1 MTILVYEAFF
11 HASPVT
17 HVVYI
22 TFQAG
27 RLTRSAPTQAPVGA
41 FFYALRASRS
51 VVVSLSLSRRNAA
64 SESAKKAVARGGPP
78 WPGRPLRADDL
89 PPMVTS
95 FFFIHVLIGGL
106 QDRRQALDGFGY
118 PMIAKGNVQVLGRD
132 LSADLTA
139 GLMEIPFFY
148 MLPDDDE
155 FIAADAKYLT
165 AMAVLLENR
174 RRMTDEP
181 VAAGMAFF
189 VVRLLKV
196 IDVGKED
203 AHTDLAVNV
212 LLISI
217 EGIAVKHAGHL
228 IDETVVPHLID
239 MVAAFEQHQKEAAC
253 QAE

>member
-1 MTILVYEAFF
+1 MY
-11 HASPVT
+11 
-17 HVVYI
+17 VVYI

-27 RLTRSAPTQAPVGA
+27 RPSRVGPYAGPGRGVFYELRVARSD
-41 FFYALRASRS
+41 
-51 VVVSLSLSRRNAA
+51 VVSLSLSRRNAA

-155 FIAADAKYLT
+155 FIAADAEDFS

-181 VAAGMAFF
+181 VAAGMTFF
-189 VVRLLKV
+189 IVRLLEV
-196 IDVGKED
+196 IDIGKED
-203 AHTDLAVNV
+203 AHADLAVDV
-212 LLISI
+212 LLIGI
-217 EGIAVKHAGHL
+217 EGIAVRYAGHL

-239 MVAAFEQHQKEAAC
+239 MVPAFEQHQKEAAC

>member
-1 MTILVYEAFF
+1 MYI
-11 HASPVT
+11 
-17 HVVYI
+17 VYI

-27 RLTRSAPTQAPVGA
+27 RPSRVGPYAGPGRGVFYELRVARSD
-41 FFYALRASRS
+41 
-51 VVVSLSLSRRNAA
+51 VVSLSLSRRNAA

-139 GLMEIPFFY
+139 SLMEIPFFY

-155 FIAADAKYLT
+155 FIAADAEDFS

-181 VAAGMAFF
+181 VAAGMTFF
-189 VVRLLKV
+189 IVRLLEV
-196 IDVGKED
+196 IDIGKED
-203 AHTDLAVNV
+203 AHADLAVDV
-212 LLISI
+212 LLIGI
-217 EGIAVKHAGHL
+217 EGIAVRHAGHL